1 MKTMHKYMLQ
11 SVPLQINDAAKENIC
26 YTTGFLVVFF
36 WHFLYFLVRFFLILI
51 SLNFNRCSTSLQ

>member
-36 WHFLYFLVRFFLILI
+36 WHFLYFLVRFFL
-51 SLNFNRCSTSLQ
+51 NFDFIEL